1 MAMAPMRTGCS
12 KASTCRANWRSRSG
26 QFRAACILASLVAI
40 APPGVQARDHG
51 AKREPDSIT
60 ALVVHTVGGP
70 ACIANTVQFRAIP
83 KRDDDTQFWQKLL
96 KTARNAEAH
105 YVIGRNGTAA
115 PVMPPTEIAYHT
127 VGINDVSIGIELV
140 HRGDG
145 TEPFEEPQ
153 IVKLIEMIKEIRQQ
167 FPKISLS
174 NIVTHSDIDQRTC
187 SCSGKP
193 YNRRQDPGANFPMQ
207 RVIDAVRLPSD
218 GEYGPSS
225 LPRLTGPAPARACA
239 NYRF

>member
-1 MAMAPMRTGCS
+1 V
-12 KASTCRANWRSRSG
+12 
-26 QFRAACILASLVAI
+26 LVAI
-40 APPGVQARDHG
+40 APFDASGRDHG
-51 AKREPDSIT
+51 AKRGPESVT

-70 ACIANTVQFRAIP
+70 ACIANTVQFRPIP
-83 KRDDDTQFWQKLL
+83 KRDDDTQFWQRFL
-96 KTARNAEAH
+96 KTARNADAH
-105 YVIGRNGTAA
+105 YVIGRNGTVAQ
-115 PVMPPTEIAYHT
+115 VMAPTEIAYHT
-127 VGINDVSIGIELV
+127 VGVNDVSIGIELV

-145 TEPFEEPQ
+145 MEPFEEPQ
-153 IVKLIEMIKEIRQQ
+153 VVKLIEQIKEIRQQ

-187 SCSGKP
+187 SCGGKP
-193 YNRRQDPGANFPMQ
+193 YHRRQDPGANFPMQ